1 MRDKV
6 FIIIGILSLIVMGL
20 DMLGTISETYG
31 MIGYLGMMMFFFTLL
46 LLHYQKRNENTYNPL
61 ICIV

>member
-31 MIGYLGMMMFFFTLL
+31 MIGYLGMMIFFFTPLI
-46 LLHYQKRNENTYNPL
+46 LHYQERTNENKL
-61 ICIV
+61 I

>member
-6 FIIIGILSLIVMGL
+6 FIVIGILSLVVMGL

-31 MIGYLGMMMFFFTLL
+31 MIGYLGMMMFFF
-46 LLHYQKRNENTYNPL
+46 HAVNTSLSKKKWDTYL
-61 ICIV
+61 S

>member
-1 MRDKV
+1 MRDKI

-31 MIGYLGMMMFFFTLL
+31 MIGYLGMMMFFF
-46 LLHYQKRNENTYNPL
+46 HAVNTSLPKKKWEF
-61 ICIV
+61 